1 MRIFA
6 NDRKQTT
13 SVSNREL
20 HSTRKAAGPK
30 TYRLRLLFLRGRGL
44 GVQDQVLKMQS
55 CWGSRHGGQWQTEKN
70 ELEVAGSCE
79 NTYVRTTESI
89 VRDTYLTYLGLL
101 GMPVTAPLMPLV
113 PYSFIPKAYM

>member
-1 MRIFA
+1 MVG
-6 NDRKQTT
+6 N
-13 SVSNREL
+13 
-20 HSTRKAAGPK
+20 G
-30 TYRLRLLFLRGRGL
+30 
-44 GVQDQVLKMQS
+44 
-55 CWGSRHGGQWQTEKN
+55 QTEKN